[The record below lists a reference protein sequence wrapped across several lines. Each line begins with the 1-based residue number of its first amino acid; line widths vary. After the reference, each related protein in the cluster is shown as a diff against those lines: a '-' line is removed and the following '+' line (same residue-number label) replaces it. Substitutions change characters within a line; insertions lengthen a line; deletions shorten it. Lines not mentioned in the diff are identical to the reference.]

1 MTLEGGDGGNWRPK
15 KITKPATTLER
26 RIIDLENRVKELGEL
41 LAQHGEAVWD
51 LQRIAGVLKPAKPK
65 TKPKAKR
72 S

>member
-1 MTLEGGDGGNWRPK
+1 VLGKVRRKAG
-15 KITKPATTLER
+15 TLER
-26 RIIDLENRVKELGEL
+26 RVMVLENRVKELGEL

-51 LQRIAGVLKPAKPK
+51 LQRIAGVLRPAKPK